1 MRLPLAWN
9 RSRATALGLTLA
21 LHIVLAMWLL
31 ALRFELPEDVAQEP
45 DFVALPAPAMP
56 PPPRPLESGL
66 PAPAVVAPITAPP
79 LPMPDI
85 PHAPPATPDWSR
97 AAREVAKGFDAETSY
112 QPFGE
117 TPKGPAER
125 PKEQYPPSIWPKP
138 LPRVGKTVVTPE
150 GETIMW
156 VSDNCWVTLSSRSL
170 TQKEL
175 HDARKGVRMCQIG
188 AGKKEPRDDLFD
200 SIKRPPPP
208 QEPGCD
214 REGVGLSCA
223 R

>member
-1 MRLPLAWN
+1 MRLPLPWN

-21 LHIVLAMWLL
+21 LHVALAMWLL
-31 ALRFELPEDVAQEP
+31 ALRFELPEELPQEH
-45 DFVALPAPAMP
+45 DFLSLPVPAMP
-56 PPPRPLESGL
+56 PPPRPLQSDL
-66 PAPAVVAPITAPP
+66 PPPAVAPITAPP
-79 LPMPDI
+79 QPMPDI
-85 PHAPPATPDWSR
+85 PAAPPATPDWSR
-97 AAREVAKGFDAETSY
+97 EAREVAKGFDAGPSY
-112 QPFGE
+112 RPFGE

-125 PKEQYPPSIWPKP
+125 PKDQYPPSIWPKP

-150 GETIMW
+150 GETITW
-156 VSDNCWVTLSSRSL
+156 VSDNCWVSISSRSL